1 LATPL
6 SQDTLAA
13 LLRYDT
19 PTICN
24 ALELVVPERR
34 ALGFNRRPLVAPFPA
49 AKPVVGYARTVM
61 IRSREPHPRSKDEAR
76 VARLAYYD
84 YIGQAPLPSLVVM
97 QDVDGPDLGIA
108 CFWGEVQSNVHKAL
122 GCAGVITDGA
132 VRDIDQW
139 ADGFFVLAG
148 SVMPSH
154 AHVDIVACG
163 VTVSVAG
170 MVVSSDDLVHAD
182 RHGAVV
188 IPREAAA
195 QLPAAADL
203 LARREKVVLDA
214 CRMPG
219 FRAADLGAIFARM
232 DDIH

>member
-1 LATPL
+1 MATPL

-13 LLRYDT
+13 LQRYDT

-24 ALELVVPERR
+24 ALELIVPERR
-34 ALGFNRRPLVAPFPA
+34 ALGFNRRPLIAPLPVP
-49 AKPVVGYARTVM
+49 KPVVGYARTVM
-61 IRSREPHPRSKDEAR
+61 IRSREPHPRSKEETR
-76 VARLAYYD
+76 TTRLAYYE
-84 YIGQAPLPSLVVM
+84 YIAQAPQPSLCVM
-97 QDVDGPDLGIA
+97 QDVDGPDLGFG
-108 CFWGEVQSNVHKAL
+108 CFWGEVQSNLHKAL

-170 MVVSSDDLVHAD
+170 MVVSSDDIVHAD

-188 IPREAAA
+188 IPREAVAK
-195 QLPAAADL
+195 LPDACEL

-214 CRMPG
+214 CRKPG
-219 FRAADLGAIFARM
+219 FHASDLGAIFARM
-232 DDIH
+232 DEIH

>member
-6 SQDTLAA
+6 SQDVLEALA
-13 LLRYDT
+13 RYDT

-34 ALGFNRRPLVAPFPA
+34 ALGFNRRPLIAPLPA

-61 IRSREPHPRSKDEAR
+61 IRSREPHPRSKAEAR
-76 VARLAYYD
+76 ATRLAYYG
-84 YIGQAPLPSLVVM
+84 YIGEAPRPSLCVM
-97 QDVDGPDLGIA
+97 QDVDGPDLGIG
-108 CFWGEVQSNVHKAL
+108 CFWGEVQSNLHKAL
-122 GCAGVITDGA
+122 GCVGVITDGA

-139 ADGFFVLAG
+139 ADRFFVLAG

-163 VTVSVAG
+163 ITVSVAG
-170 MVVSSDDLVHAD
+170 MIVSSDDLVHAD

-188 IPREAAA
+188 IPHEAAA
-195 QLPAAADL
+195 KLPAAADL

-214 CRMPG
+214 CKKPG
-219 FRAADLGAIFARM
+219 FSAADLGAIFARM